1 MTTYLKSLLNSN
13 GAMYICDNGAMYI
26 CAGVEPL
33 LPDLPK

>member
-1 MTTYLKSLLNSN
+1 MTTYLKSLLNF
-13 GAMYICDNGAMYI
+13 NGAMYI